1 MSSESELNPNSIVAI
16 YSLLS
21 LLILNKYFVAL
32 LIPITI
38 NPVAFGSSVPLCPTF
53 LKLNLCFILLQTSN
67 DVYPFSLLT
76 NRNPLYFSFFS
87 LLNIYFYIL
96 YLFFNKKYMKFIL
109 INFNILVQ
117 SEIFF
122 EYLLFSYIFGLLKMR
137 ISMVVLLTTLV

>member
-76 NRNPLYFSFFS
+76 KRNPLYFSFFS
-87 LLNIYFYIL
+87 LLNIYFIFYIYFFYNKVIYYNLL
-96 YLFFNKKYMKFIL
+96 YYSLD
-109 INFNILVQ
+109 
-117 SEIFF
+117 
-122 EYLLFSYIFGLLKMR
+122 
-137 ISMVVLLTTLV
+137 